1 MHTVELL
8 DEAVRLA
15 SRLGYQVRQEWLEGG
30 GGGCEFGGRRWIFI
44 DLGAAVPEQ
53 FEQVA
58 RVLRTDPS
66 WQTTEMSQA
75 LRKTLTPR
83 KAA

>member
-8 DEAVRLA
+8 DEAVRVAA
-15 SRLGYQVRQEWLEGG
+15 SLGYQVRQEWLDGG

-44 DLGAAVPEQ
+44 DLGSSVPEQ

-58 RVLRTDPS
+58 RVLRNDPS
-66 WQTTEMSQA
+66 WQTAEMSQA
-75 LRKTLTPR
+75 LHRTLSPR
-83 KAA
+83 RAA